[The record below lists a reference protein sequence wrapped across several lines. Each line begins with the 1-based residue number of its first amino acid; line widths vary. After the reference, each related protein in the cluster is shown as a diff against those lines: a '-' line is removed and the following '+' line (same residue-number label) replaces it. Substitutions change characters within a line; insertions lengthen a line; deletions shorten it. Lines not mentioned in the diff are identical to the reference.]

1 MANITIYVPDQEPV
15 AYDLDG
21 YDQLTIGRGEDADI
35 ILDHDSLSGSHAVLQ
50 NIDGSLFVS
59 DLGSTNGTYVN
70 GEQITDAVVVG
81 EGSQITFGSVESV
94 ISNGEAAA
102 DGGTGE
108 DAGGKDFATSTG
120 GSGYG
125 AHAAELSDVSN
136 KPDGFSNLS
145 PIEKVEKKDTMA
157 TIAVLLGVVA
167 ILAAIAVVGIA
178 TTMSAG

>member
-1 MANITIYVPDQEPV
+1 MATITIYVPDQEPV

-21 YDQLTIGRGEDADI
+21 YEQLTVGRSEGADI
-35 ILDHDSLSGSHAVLQ
+35 ILNHDSLSGSHAVLQ
-50 NIDGSLFVS
+50 NTDGSLSVS

-70 GEQITDAVVVG
+70 GEQITEAVAVG
-81 EGSQITFGSVESV
+81 EGSQITFGNVEAV
-94 ISNGEAAA
+94 ISGGEAVV
-102 DGGTGE
+102 DE
-108 DAGGKDFATSTG
+108 SAGGSDFTASAG

-136 KPDGFSNLS
+136 QPDGFSNLS
-145 PIEKVEKKDTMA
+145 PIEKVEKKDTLA

-167 ILAAIAVVGIA
+167 ILAAIAVAGIA